1 VDSAYLGALAALA
14 GSVIGGTTS
23 LGTSWLTQRVQ
34 AREQLRAQDKSR
46 RQELYKEFIEEA
58 SALYGDALSHTV
70 KDPSKLV
77 GVYAK
82 VGRIRILA
90 SEPVLQSAEKVMHVI
105 IETYLGPN
113 LTLEEL
119 EKMPHSAIDLLK
131 EFSDA
136 CRKELRSLNYL

>member
-1 VDSAYLGALAALA
+1 MDPAYATALAALA

-70 KDPSKLV
+70 KDASKLV

-82 VGRIRILA
+82 VGRIRILG
-90 SEPVLQSAEKVMHVI
+90 SEAVLQSAERVVHVI
-105 IETYLGPN
+105 VQTYLGPN

-119 EKMPHSAIDLLK
+119 EKMPLSRIDLLK
-131 EFSDA
+131 EFGDA
-136 CRKELRSLNYL
+136 CRKELQSLDYL